1 MTHAE
6 LRRYLLA
13 NYPKSRLELLTEEKR
28 GTLVARHPELPS
40 DYIQFL
46 REVGWGTI
54 GDGRYS
60 VYSAPVEPSFVFD
73 PVTAESLDSVV
84 LVGDDFAG
92 GQEAFRFEMNGVVFG
107 SVDSLDGRF
116 EPASETFSEFIQRWF
131 VTTQI
136 PSV

>member
-6 LRRYLLA
+6 LRQYLLA
-13 NYPKSRLELLTEEKR
+13 HYPESRLELLTEDER
-28 GTLVARHPELPS
+28 GTLVARHPELPA

-60 VYSAPVEPSFVFD
+60 VYRAPVEPSFVFD
-73 PVTAESLDSVV
+73 PVTAESLGNVV
-84 LVGDDFAG
+84 LIGDDFAG
-92 GQEAFRFEMNGVVFG
+92 GQEAFRFERKSVAFG

-116 EPASETFSEFIQRWF
+116 GLVGETFSEFIQRWF
-131 VTTQI
+131 VTT
-136 PSV
+136 

>member
-13 NYPKSRLELLTEEKR
+13 NYPESRLELLTEEKKS
-28 GTLVARHPELPS
+28 TLVARHPELPA

-54 GDGRYS
+54 GNGRYS

-73 PVTAESLDSVV
+73 PVTVESLDNLV
-84 LVGDDFAG
+84 LIGDDFAG
-92 GQEAFRFEMNGVVFG
+92 GQEAFRFEKKGVVFG
-107 SVDSLDGRF
+107 SVDSLGGRF
-116 EPASETFSEFIQRWF
+116 EPASETFTEFIQRWF
-131 VTTQI
+131 VAT
-136 PSV
+136 